1 MRSPRKSSSQV
12 TPNNSAIAGSMDMS
26 GQDAPVSQPET
37 VLLETPSE
45 SATSCWVIPLDFRNT
60 LKNSPMFDLIPIASR
75 VFIRSFY
82 HFRSGKARQKAG
94 TFVRESRNR
103 DDFPGISPFR
113 RRRAQKKPSP
123 AVGAGKGRNRTGG
136 GHRAIPSRRARRLLS
151 AAHSASTE
159 EVVLSSCTPTPQQPI
174 SPSATPR

>member
-1 MRSPRKSSSQV
+1 
-12 TPNNSAIAGSMDMS
+12 MDMS

-75 VFIRSFY
+75 VLYAYSIIFGAAKQDKR
-82 HFRSGKARQKAG
+82 RELLSG
-94 TFVRESRNR
+94 N
-103 DDFPGISPFR
+103 PGIGMIFPEFPLFGGAERKKSPPR
-113 RRRAQKKPSP
+113 PSAREKGGEKQGVYRVTAP
-123 AVGAGKGRNRTGG
+123 AF
-136 GHRAIPSRRARRLLS
+136 SRMARRLLS